1 MSAPQEPNRAAALI
15 RKVLYSDHGF
25 LIFVLVV
32 LVLGLSL
39 ASENFFTT
47 SNAIA
52 ILRQSSLVLI
62 VGVGMTVLLIS
73 AEVDVSVGANLAFS
87 SCVVMD
93 VTNKTNSLTLGI
105 LAGIAFGGGV
115 GLINA
120 VVSTVF
126 RVNSLIGTIAMMMML
141 QGGVYLFTREA
152 VQNHHQLPLFQD
164 VATGFVFGVPV
175 PVIIA
180 AVIAIAGWIALTR
193 TKIGRLFL
201 AVGANQSAARLSGY
215 SPERIKFAAFVLTGA
230 LVGLASVVLASL
242 LNAGQPTAGTG
253 FELTVIAA
261 VLLGGTSLMG
271 GRGTI
276 LGTCLAVFILK
287 IIDNGI
293 ILMRWNQDFQIIIPG
308 IVLILALY
316 MDQRKRGTH
325 HG

>member
-1 MSAPQEPNRAAALI
+1 MSVSQAPAREAGVISKILH
-15 RKVLYSDHGF
+15 SDHGF
-25 LIFVLVV
+25 LGLVLVV
-32 LVLGLSL
+32 LILGLSL
-39 ASENFFTT
+39 ASDNFFTA

-73 AEVDVSVGANLAFS
+73 AEVDVSVGASLAFS
-87 SCVVMD
+87 SCIVMD
-93 VTNKTNSLTLGI
+93 VTNQTNSVALGI
-105 LAGIAFGGGV
+105 LAGVAFGAGI

-120 VVSTVF
+120 VVSTKL

-152 VQNHHQLPLFQD
+152 VQNHHQLPMFQD
-164 VATGFVFGVPV
+164 IATGFVAGVPM

-180 AVIAIAGWIALTR
+180 VIVAGAGWIALTR

-230 LVGLASVVLASL
+230 LVGVASVILASL

-308 IVLILALY
+308 VVLILALY